1 MKLEDALK
9 ALQLEGS
16 VALFEPYWE
25 DSERTIP
32 EQGPRFLQPV
42 EITRNR
48 EYAGLPAEVDE
59 GLLECARQ
67 VRETPALTQLA
78 WHCARLLYVHR
89 DYPPAQIHC
98 WPTLEAIFGDQAG
111 LFYLIVAL
119 EAVPRMRAYHIAHGV
134 PDDVTRAT
142 STHFTESTRIYQQHH
157 DGHWG
162 VLPRVLYWLRNHTG
176 GELYCLGRFEYMVR
190 PFWGRV
196 KAFQNDETGE
206 VLALSC
212 DGIHYDAQGFAVS
225 SEEPA
230 SWKAHLIEEPETVR
244 GFPIAPTG
252 TAVKAEVTLPRSSWR
267 CMLQPG
273 DPILETHIPAGG
285 KMTPERCRESM
296 QRALYFFPRFFPERP
311 FVAFGCAS
319 WILNPELETICGPSW
334 NMVQWQ
340 RELYLFPVYSSPKD
354 GLYFVFGR
362 DDVDVA
368 TAPRDT
374 SLRRALLE
382 HLEAGRPLRSGGM
395 FMLREDFRHYGS
407 QHYRSMWP
415 PSVLK

>member
-42 EITRNR
+42 EILRNR

-98 WPTLEAIFGDQAG
+98 WPTLEAIFGDQAD
-111 LFYLIVAL
+111 LIVAL

-176 GELYCLGRFEYMVR
+176 GELYCLGRFEYVVR

-212 DGIHYDAQGFAVS
+212 DGIHYDAQGFVVS

-267 CMLQPG
+267 CMLQRREDDAGALPG
-273 DPILETHIPAGG
+273 EHAASPVLLPAVLPGAPLCGLWVCVVDPEPGA
-285 KMTPERCRESM
+285 
-296 QRALYFFPRFFPERP
+296 
-311 FVAFGCAS
+311 
-319 WILNPELETICGPSW
+319 
-334 NMVQWQ
+334 
-340 RELYLFPVYSSPKD
+340 
-354 GLYFVFGR
+354 R
-362 DDVDVA
+362 DH
-368 TAPRDT
+368 
-374 SLRRALLE
+374 LRALLE
-382 HLEAGRPLRSGGM
+382 HGAVAARAVPVPGVLEPKRRPVLRVWPGRC
-395 FMLREDFRHYGS
+395 
-407 QHYRSMWP
+407 
-415 PSVLK
+415 